1 MSYYDQGHPPVG
13 VPPPQGYPPKDAYP
27 PPGYPPQGYP
37 QGGYPPQQGYP
48 QGGYPPQQGY
58 PPPQYGAPPPQ
69 QQQSSSSVGC
79 MEGWIDL
86 FRLVDS
92 PELLH
97 GCAVCASV
105 GGGSGGCHR
114 HVSNMSCDRLR
125 EYHFQ
130 LLFGVQNLV
139 LTHHWAVGPAVFGI
153 SCRNIFSDSYP
164 FQFPSYYS

>member
-58 PPPQYGAPPPQ
+58 PPPQYEELTRGNMRPDR
-69 QQQSSSSVGC
+69 VTLTLDK
-79 MEGWIDL
+79 IDL

-92 PELLH
+92 PELH
-97 GCAVCASV
+97 GCAMCASV
-105 GGGSGGCHR
+105 GGGSDGRHR
-114 HVSNMSCDRLR
+114 HFGRAV
-125 EYHFQ
+125 
-130 LLFGVQNLV
+130 LLLSSRSML
-139 LTHHWAVGPAVFGI
+139 LTK
-153 SCRNIFSDSYP
+153 D
-164 FQFPSYYS
+164 